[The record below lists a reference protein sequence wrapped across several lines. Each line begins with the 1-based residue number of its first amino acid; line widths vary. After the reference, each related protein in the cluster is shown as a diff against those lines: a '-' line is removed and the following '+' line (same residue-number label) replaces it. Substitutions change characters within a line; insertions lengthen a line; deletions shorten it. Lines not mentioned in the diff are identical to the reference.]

1 MDALLFWDVWDYISC
16 KLSFHRDYAK
26 GVWGLAGFEEIV
38 LTVSFSNVWNAFE
51 YFLSVFN
58 QGWA

>member
-1 MDALLFWDVWDYISC
+1 MYETIYRACFLFTG
-16 KLSFHRDYAK
+16 DYAK
-26 GVWGLAGFEEIV
+26 DVWGLAGFEEIV

-58 QGWA
+58 QG